1 MTLTTHWNKSFVSLF
16 RNKKLYYAL
25 VLWFFD
31 DMGKFVL
38 WKWKNGLLL
47 LESWYINSNPV
58 LKKKKKSQFRLK
70 DTMEQSKNMQKTK
83 VEKTSSSELS
93 KKVKFGNIKRFLK
106 EDVGRTFQTEH
117 LIDHLVSTSSVVS
130 KLNQICMFQEV
141 CLTYLHLLSPGPL
154 GKL

>member
-1 MTLTTHWNKSFVSLF
+1 
-16 RNKKLYYAL
+16 
-25 VLWFFD
+25 
-31 DMGKFVL
+31 
-38 WKWKNGLLL
+38 
-47 LESWYINSNPV
+47 
-58 LKKKKKSQFRLK
+58 
-70 DTMEQSKNMQKTK
+70 MEQSKNMQKTK

-106 EDVGRTFQTEH
+106 EDVGRTFQTGH